1 MSATTFNFA
10 EVQGSKEVKPVIR
23 PGVSENI
30 TILGVSEGET
40 PNGKKIIS
48 VVFQNQEG
56 AELTI
61 DMSMEGGAPQYTL
74 RKLKHLMTKVVP
86 ENEVNGELSM
96 EKVSSIL
103 KGSTL
108 RIKFTGEEFVSNK
121 DGKVYVKTVLGL
133 PNFAEAMTTTKEM
146 SALSYNPASD
156 YDLKKVNQATIEGNA
171 PALAKTDDL
180 PF

>member
-10 EVQGSKEVKPVIR
+10 EVQSSKEVKAVIR

-30 TILGVSEGET
+30 TIAGVSEGQT

-48 VVFQNQEG
+48 VVFNNPEG

-61 DMSMEGGAPQYTL
+61 DMSMEGGAPQYTM
-74 RKLKHLMTKVVP
+74 RKLKHLMTKVAS
-86 ENEVNGELSM
+86 EDIVNSATNVDAVN
-96 EKVSSIL
+96 KIL
-103 KGSTL
+103 AGATL
-108 RIKFTGEEFVSNK
+108 RMKFTGEEYVSQR

-133 PNFAEAMTTTKEM
+133 PNFAEAMTTSKEM
-146 SALSYNPASD
+146 SALSYDPKSD
-156 YDLKKVNQATIEGNA
+156 YDLKKVNQATVEGNA
-171 PALAKTDDL
+171 PQLAKTDDL